1 MVPELH
7 PQWRGLDLAD
17 LLSKGAAFINMDA
30 QNSILSPD
38 GVLRHENL
46 WRGAREPGGSFHNIL
61 RLAAACRTLAMPFI
75 WLRYDRFVGEREPK
89 SALDVVQYRA
99 WNDDYKGDAARKI
112 WESDLVEEVKA
123 ILTPRDLTMVY
134 RRGRSSPARRSSAG
148 SRRPARAR
156 WCCRAI
162 TPTGASRWRRAPRAI
177 SASIRSW
184 SAMPAAR
191 RSRFTTRPSRRSTT
205 ATRRWSRLK

>member
-17 LLSKGAAFINMDA
+17 LLSKGAAFVNMDA

-75 WLRYDRFVGEREPK
+75 WLRYDRFVGAREPK
-89 SALDVVQYRA
+89 SALDVCSIAPGTTTTRA
-99 WNDDYKGDAARKI
+99 M
-112 WESDLVEEVKA
+112 
-123 ILTPRDLTMVY
+123 P
-134 RRGRSSPARRSSAG
+134 RGRFGSP
-148 SRRPARAR
+148 
-156 WCCRAI
+156 
-162 TPTGASRWRRAPRAI
+162 T
-177 SASIRSW
+177 W
-184 SAMPAAR
+184 SR
-191 RSRFTTRPSRRSTT
+191 RSRRS
-205 ATRRWSRLK
+205 